1 MPDGTSDAATAAQAV
16 ATQTSAA
23 AAPATPQIPQ
33 GKELV
38 DAQEWRRL
46 QERVRGMESYWKTGR
61 EVGIQD
67 DKGFERIKNLMSAA
81 KTAGV
86 ELDDVVAALT
96 EKQQASRPEG
106 FDDIMGEAGKK
117 FLSREE
123 WEKQRAYDRA
133 LSEHSL
139 SERSEQAA
147 LQKAISDLLGDKPSD
162 WDKRSVMA
170 FLDSKRGLYPDSHPL
185 SKERFRPFDD
195 TSLTEV
201 LAELKKERERISGEA
216 LKSEGE
222 RALSKAK
229 GTPAGSTPSSTPK
242 KETEERKSGK
252 PTDAEIQEQFNKIQA
267 RRKGSPVSSVGA

>member
-16 ATQTSAA
+16 ASTVQP
-23 AAPATPQIPQ
+23 AAPATPQVPQ

-38 DAQEWRRL
+38 DALEYKRL

-67 DKGFERIKNLMSAA
+67 DKGFERIRNLMSAA

-133 LSEHSL
+133 LSEHSF
-139 SERSEQAA
+139 SERAEQAA
-147 LQKAISDLLGDKPSD
+147 LQKAISELLGDKPSD
-162 WDKRSVMA
+162 WDKRSVAA
-170 FLDSKRGLYPDSHPL
+170 FLDSKRGLYPESHPL

-201 LAELKKERERISGEA
+201 LAELKKERERVSGEA

-242 KETEERKSGK
+242 IETEERKPGK
-252 PTDAEIQEQFNKIQA
+252 PTDAEIQAHADKLSA
-267 RRKGSPVSSVGA
+267 RRKGNPVSSVGA